1 MKFITVETLN
11 NNSLKIFISESNAP
25 NGPKGVVHIYHGLA
39 EHFGRYNE
47 AAKYFNSIGYH
58 VVGIDHIGHGNWI
71 ESGALPGFFAEH
83 NGWDHV
89 VDNMETSFKELQ
101 KTYIDLPH
109 YILGHSMG
117 TWLTLSLL
125 QRDIYPTKVILS
137 ASSKLSVSKLYL
149 QKFIIKII
157 KFFKGSKSQSL
168 FSDFLTTKQFNT
180 QFKPNRTTH
189 DWLSNNHESVDAYI
203 KDPLCGFVPTNQMYE
218 DLASGVIKTFAHDQM
233 LAINKDVPILLIAGS
248 EDPVGENGKGVEAL
262 YTFLG
267 KYNQSIE
274 IILLP
279 GLRHEILNE
288 IENDEAFTNIIKFLN
303 T

>member
-11 NNSLKIFISESNAP
+11 NNSLKIFISESNAS

-47 AAKYFNSIGYH
+47 TAKYFNSIGYH

-83 NGWDHV
+83 NGWDYV

-137 ASSKLSVSKLYL
+137 ASSKSVSYTH
-149 QKFIIKII
+149 
-157 KFFKGSKSQSL
+157 
-168 FSDFLTTKQFNT
+168 LT
-180 QFKPNRTTH
+180 
-189 DWLSNNHESVDAYI
+189 L
-203 KDPLCGFVPTNQMYE
+203 PT
-218 DLASGVIKTFAHDQM
+218 
-233 LAINKDVPILLIAGS
+233 ILL
-248 EDPVGENGKGVEAL
+248 V
-262 YTFLG
+262 
-267 KYNQSIE
+267 
-274 IILLP
+274 
-279 GLRHEILNE
+279 
-288 IENDEAFTNIIKFLN
+288 
-303 T
+303 